1 LKNFAAW
8 QQHFELDLCMNQ
20 LSSYIVEELGNKD
33 LRDGQKLQFDAAALY
48 YLRSTSSSFVD
59 TQNFS
64 AEKEK

>member
-1 LKNFAAW
+1 
-8 QQHFELDLCMNQ
+8 MNQ

-33 LRDGQKLQFDAAALY
+33 LQDGQKLQFDAAALY